1 LGLAWPGS
9 VCVLLFL
16 PGPLWEH
23 EHRGFRVAPPRDTR
37 SSFGGLGVQGLMAAS
52 ALIPAATGFL
62 ADVGQLLDVVQR
74 GSVGGDLVPVEV
86 SLWQPETLVPMA
98 LAIAMA
104 FFYLQAIEAVGSAVA
119 AALRVGSGLD
129 PRSQLRKRERFCTAW
144 GEAVYFAIQ
153 VFVNYRLF
161 SGASWFWP
169 SGWDLLMADTDN
181 ATPTGDAAAPLYHCA
196 REMRTYYVLEFGW
209 YSMCLVVLFSKKRR
223 SDFLEMLAHHVITSV
238 LIFTS
243 YSFGYLRIGIVVM
256 NLHNLFDPFLNV
268 AKCCHYAFKGPLHAL
283 ADVSFGL
290 GAVVF
295 LVSRL
300 VLLPIVV
307 YFAWGAHWACT
318 MLLCMLYPIHLFWFY
333 LILKVAKKALVGGT
347 VKNDERSDSE
357 SEDEEPEAGTG
368 KHTGQDDCSKKK
380 K

>member
-1 LGLAWPGS
+1 
-9 VCVLLFL
+9 
-16 PGPLWEH
+16 
-23 EHRGFRVAPPRDTR
+23 
-37 SSFGGLGVQGLMAAS
+37 MAAP
-52 ALIPAATGFL
+52 ALLPAATGFL
-62 ADVGQLLDVVQR
+62 ADVGQLLSVVQ
-74 GSVGGDLVPVEV
+74 GGGVGGDLVPVEA
-86 SLWQPETLVPMA
+86 SFWQPGTLVPMA
-98 LAIAMA
+98 LAIVMA

-129 PRSQLRKRERFCTAW
+129 PRRRLRKRERFCTAW

-161 SGASWFWP
+161 SGFSWFWP
-169 SGWDLLMADTDN
+169 SGWDLLMADTGKP
-181 ATPTGDAAAPLYHCA
+181 TPTGDAAAPVYHCA

-209 YSMCLVVLFSKKRR
+209 YSMCLVVLFFKKRR

-268 AKCCHYAFKGPLHAL
+268 AKCCHYTFKGPLHVL

-300 VLLPIVV
+300 VLYPVATYYMWFYLVAFP
-307 YFAWGAHWACT
+307 GAHPIWDATVDQWACKI
-318 MLLCMLYPIHLFWFY
+318 LLCMLYPIHLFWFY
-333 LILKVAKKALVGGT
+333 LILRVAKKALVGGT
-347 VKNDERSDSE
+347 VQNDERSDSE
-357 SEDEEPEAGTG
+357 SEDEEPDAGTG
-368 KHTGQDDCSKKK
+368 KHTGQDDSSKKNK
-380 K
+380 